1 MTDKPDIR
9 QLRSAKKR
17 RSAETGHARPVII
30 ACDTSTTIGSVAIVE
45 GGAVTAET
53 VVKSLNSHSLRILK
67 DIEALLGHREL
78 TMNDVDA
85 FATAAGP
92 GSFTGVRIAMS
103 TLKGLAWSLGKP
115 LIPVGSLHALAWP
128 LLGRGAPV
136 LAAFDAKRSEV
147 YGAVFGPDG
156 KPLVEQAALAPN
168 DLARACLA
176 AIEDGGPIICVG
188 EGVLEYHDVFKATLG
203 NRLVLA
209 GAWEAYVRA
218 SVIGIIGTA
227 ELAAGRI
234 CDVATVEPVY
244 LRRSEA
250 EINLSKTSIN

>member
-17 RSAETGHARPVII
+17 RSAEIGHARPII
-30 ACDTSTTIGSVAIVE
+30 VACDTSTTVGSVALVE
-45 GGAVTAET
+45 GGTVTAET
-53 VVKSLNSHSLRILK
+53 IVKSLNSHSLRILK
-67 DIEALLGHREL
+67 DIQAMLANREL

-85 FATAAGP
+85 FATASGP

-115 LIPVGSLHALAWP
+115 LIPVGSLYALAWP
-128 LLGRGAPV
+128 LLKRGAPV
-136 LAAFDAKRSEV
+136 LAAFDAKRGEV
-147 YGAVFGPDG
+147 YGAVFDSDG
-156 KPLVEQAALAPN
+156 GHLVEQAAISPA
-168 DLARACLA
+168 DLAGTCLNA
-176 AIEDGGPIICVG
+176 VGNDRPIICVG
-188 EGVLEYHDVFKATLG
+188 EGVIEYRDIFQAALG
-203 NRLVLA
+203 NRLVMA

-227 ELAAGRI
+227 ELARENI

-250 EINLSKTSIN
+250 EINLSKSSIN